1 MTNLLQKPR
10 ISLKYINIIIF
21 FSFLLFFI
29 LASPNHVFLD
39 PRNLQALIRLIPEFA
54 IVTLGIGLLL
64 ISGEIDLSISSI
76 IPMCAYIF
84 TLLIMTGVSAFFILI
99 TVLCVGLVIGLLNG
113 LITTKGRIPSF
124 ITTLGTMML
133 LKGILYPLSG
143 MTTIGIGKYL
153 AKEPFLVKVFVG
165 EVFGVPAQFL
175 WFILFAL
182 ILGLLLHFHKFGS
195 WIYATGDNKEAA
207 RAMGINTDLVKI
219 ICFMIVGFLCAF
231 SSIIQVIRV
240 GAFNVV
246 LGTFYELQAIAAC
259 VMGGVS
265 LFGGRGGVI
274 GILLGSFLIPIIQNG
289 MVFVGINPA
298 GTTAFI
304 GMAIIIFALLNILME
319 RGWR

>member
-1 MTNLLQKPR
+1 
-10 ISLKYINIIIF
+10 
-21 FSFLLFFI
+21 
-29 LASPNHVFLD
+29 
-39 PRNLQALIRLIPEFA
+39 LIA
-54 IVTLGIGLLL
+54 
-64 ISGEIDLSISSI
+64 GELDLSISSI
-76 IPMCAYIF
+76 IPTCAYIF
-84 TLLIMTGVSAFFILI
+84 SLLIMAGIPSFFIVMI
-99 TVLCVGLVIGLLNG
+99 VLCVGLVIGLLNG

-143 MTTIGIGKYL
+143 MVTIGIGKYL
-153 AKEPFLVKVFVG
+153 AQEPILVQVFVG
-165 EVFGVPAQFL
+165 EVFGMPAQFL

-182 ILGLLLHFHKFGS
+182 ILGLLLHFHKFGW

-219 ICFMIVGFLCAF
+219 ICFMMVGLLCAF

-246 LGTFYELQAIAAC
+246 LGTLYELQAIAAC
-259 VMGGVS
+259 VIGGVS
-265 LFGGRGGVI
+265 LFGGRGGII
-274 GILLGSFLIPIIQNG
+274 GIILGSFLIPIIQNG

-304 GMAIIIFALLNILME
+304 GIAIIVFVLLNILME
-319 RGWR
+319 RR

>member
-1 MTNLLQKPR
+1 
-10 ISLKYINIIIF
+10 
-21 FSFLLFFI
+21 
-29 LASPNHVFLD
+29 
-39 PRNLQALIRLIPEFA
+39 
-54 IVTLGIGLLL
+54 
-64 ISGEIDLSISSI
+64 
-76 IPMCAYIF
+76 
-84 TLLIMTGVSAFFILI
+84 
-99 TVLCVGLVIGLLNG
+99 
-113 LITTKGRIPSF
+113 
-124 ITTLGTMML
+124 MML
-133 LKGILYPLSG
+133 WTGIVNIFAPSG
-143 MTTIGIGKYL
+143 AERAVVIQ
-153 AKEPFLVKVFVG
+153 EPIVKVFVG

>member
-1 MTNLLQKPR
+1 M
-10 ISLKYINIIIF
+10 
-21 FSFLLFFI
+21 
-29 LASPNHVFLD
+29 ASPDYIFLD
-39 PRNLQALIRLIPEFA
+39 PRNIQSLIRLIPEFA
-54 IVTLGIGLLL
+54 IVTLGVGLLL
-64 ISGEIDLSISSI
+64 IAGELDLSISSI
-76 IPMCAYIF
+76 IPTCAYIF
-84 TLLIMTGVSAFFILI
+84 SLLIMAGIPSFFIVMI
-99 TVLCVGLVIGLLNG
+99 VLCVGLVIGLLNG

-143 MTTIGIGKYL
+143 MVTIGIGKYL
-153 AKEPFLVKVFVG
+153 AQEPILVQVFVG
-165 EVFGVPAQFL
+165 EVFGMPAQFL

-182 ILGLLLHFHKFGS
+182 ILGLLLHFHKFGW

-219 ICFMIVGFLCAF
+219 ICFMMVGLLCAF

-246 LGTFYELQAIAAC
+246 LGTLYELQAIAAC
-259 VMGGVS
+259 VIGGVS
-265 LFGGRGGVI
+265 LFGGRGGII
-274 GILLGSFLIPIIQNG
+274 GIILGSFLIPIIQNG

-304 GMAIIIFALLNILME
+304 GIAIIVFVLLNILME
-319 RGWR
+319 RR